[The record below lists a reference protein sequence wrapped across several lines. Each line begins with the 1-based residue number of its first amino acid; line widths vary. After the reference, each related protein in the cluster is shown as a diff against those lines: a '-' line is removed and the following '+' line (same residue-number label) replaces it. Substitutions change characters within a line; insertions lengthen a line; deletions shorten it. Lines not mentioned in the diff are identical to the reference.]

1 MWYDLLEKIHIRSV
15 SLLLGGLF
23 AIAGIL
29 MTIYGITD
37 EGFID
42 LQSVL
47 ISGKLKTGFVGV
59 TFAFLGAFTIAIC
72 SLVKVPHQRLKITNG
87 ESSIEWEGVV
97 NSTRKLLIQMES
109 MVRSLSEG
117 RRLPNELQKNED
129 AADR

>member
-29 MTIYGITD
+29 MTIYGIKD

-42 LQSVL
+42 IQSAI

-59 TFAFLGAFTIAIC
+59 TFAFLGAITIVIC

-109 MVRSLSEG
+109 MVKSLSEG
-117 RRLPNELQKNED
+117 RRLPNELLKNED

>member
-1 MWYDLLEKIHIRSV
+1 MWYDLLEKIHIRSM

-29 MTIYGITD
+29 MTIYGIKD

-42 LQSVL
+42 LQSAL

-59 TFAFLGAFTIAIC
+59 TFAFLGAITIAIC

-87 ESSIEWEGVV
+87 ESSLEWEGVV

-109 MVRSLSEG
+109 MVKSLSEG
-117 RRLPNELQKNED
+117 RRLPKNED
-129 AADR
+129 AANR

>member
-1 MWYDLLEKIHIRSV
+1 
-15 SLLLGGLF
+15 
-23 AIAGIL
+23 

-42 LQSVL
+42 LQPVL

-117 RRLPNELQKNED
+117 RRLPNELPKNED